1 MTDSN
6 YAEMMAAIKEGG
18 KVIVDF
24 WAPWCGPCRAM
35 APVLEKFSNDNEDI
49 TVIKVNVDENP
60 EIAEFGI
67 RSIPTII
74 AFEGGVEKDRNIGAT
89 TSDKML
95 KLFA

>member
-6 YAEMMAAIKEGG
+6 YAKMMATVKEGG

-35 APVLEKFSNDNEDI
+35 GPVLEKFSNDNEDI

-60 EIAEFGI
+60 EIAEFRI

-89 TSDKML
+89 TSEKML

>member
-6 YAEMMAAIKEGG
+6 YAKMMATVKEGG

-35 APVLEKFSNDNEDI
+35 VPVLEKFSNDNEDI

-67 RSIPTII
+67 RNTPNPIDGI
-74 AFEGGVEKDRNIGAT
+74 
-89 TSDKML
+89 
-95 KLFA
+95 